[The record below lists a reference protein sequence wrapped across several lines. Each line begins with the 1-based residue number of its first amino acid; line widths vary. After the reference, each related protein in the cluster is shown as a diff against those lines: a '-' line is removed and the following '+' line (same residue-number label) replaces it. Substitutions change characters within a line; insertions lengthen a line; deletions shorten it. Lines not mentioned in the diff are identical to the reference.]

1 MCSQRAEKLAKS
13 LSKKMI
19 KTSVVALSLLFAGL
33 SSSDIGESIA
43 RFSPFAAAPVMF
55 AQASSTAT
63 AFRMPAI
70 TAPQLSSGTSCKAMT
85 TLRLGPTSASLKK
98 VCAVDGKILV
108 NGKNATGFAME
119 DVKSLRYG
127 PLLRGENVPNIQV
140 QRVSETAARADSVL
154 GLGLVNVSNGIGKA
168 VFRDLVWIG
177 DKNYP
182 SINSDDAWAAIALK
196 GKDAND
202 IGSFAISNFD
212 FQNLFM
218 KSGSYYQNVDGIS
231 TEAGYSGT
239 ISNGR
244 VLNASDACLDIKG
257 KVRVDNVYLAGCRQG
272 IKAWTD
278 QSHGLVELGT
288 NRFVGII
295 GKGTKTK
302 TRTIT
307 IDVLIASGD
316 PSVPLFR
323 AEDGVVNLRIGRL
336 VSKTGQV
343 LNSSSSYSGST
354 VTVGQ
359 RVYF

>member
-1 MCSQRAEKLAKS
+1 MFRTLVFALPLSAMGSSTGMEAAS
-13 LSKKMI
+13 LS
-19 KTSVVALSLLFAGL
+19 SVVA
-33 SSSDIGESIA
+33 
-43 RFSPFAAAPVMF
+43 APVTM
-55 AQASSTAT
+55 ASAT
-63 AFRMPAI
+63 TGATTFRMPAI
-70 TAPQLSSGTSCKAMT
+70 AAPQVSSASCKVVPT
-85 TLRLGPTSASLKK
+85 IRLTGSTPDVTKLC
-98 VCAVDGKILV
+98 VIDGKILV
-108 NGKNATGFAME
+108 NGKNAGGFVMQ

-127 PLLRGENVPNIQV
+127 PLMRGENVPNLQV
-140 QRVSETAARADSVL
+140 RRVSDTQARADATL

-177 DKNYP
+177 DKNRP
-182 SINSDDAWAAIALK
+182 AINSDDAWGAITLK

-202 IGSFAISNFD
+202 VGTFEISNFD

-218 KSGSYYQNVDGIS
+218 APGSHYLNVDGIS

-257 KVRVDNVYLAGCRQG
+257 NVRVDNVYLAGCRQG
-272 IKAWTD
+272 MKTWTS

-295 GKGTKTK
+295 GKGSKTA

-316 PSVPLFR
+316 PKVPLFR
-323 AEDGVVNLRIGRL
+323 AEDGVVNLQIKRL
-336 VSKTGQV
+336 IAKPNQV
-343 LNSSSSYSGST
+343 LNSSTSYSGSK

-359 RVYF
+359 RLSI

>member
-1 MCSQRAEKLAKS
+1 MFRTLVFALPLTAMGSSTGIPTAS
-13 LSKKMI
+13 LS
-19 KTSVVALSLLFAGL
+19 SVVAAPMTMASATT
-33 SSSDIGESIA
+33 
-43 RFSPFAAAPVMF
+43 AA
-55 AQASSTAT
+55 TT
-63 AFRMPAI
+63 FRMPSIA
-70 TAPQLSSGTSCKAMT
+70 APQVGSAACKAVPT
-85 TLRLGPTSASLKK
+85 IRLTSSTPGVSKLCIA
-98 VCAVDGKILV
+98 DGKILV
-108 NGKNATGFAME
+108 NGKDASDFVMQ
-119 DVKSLRYG
+119 DVKSQRYG
-127 PLLRGENVPNIQV
+127 PLMRGENVPNIHV
-140 QRVSETAARADSVL
+140 QRVSDTQARADATL

-177 DKNYP
+177 DKDHP
-182 SINSDDAWAAIALK
+182 AINSDDAWGAITLK

-202 IGSFAISNFD
+202 VGTFEISNFD

-218 KSGSYYQNVDGIS
+218 APGSHYLNVDGIS

-257 KVRVDNVYLAGCRQG
+257 DVRVDNVYLAGCRQG
-272 IKAWTD
+272 IKAWTS

-295 GKGTKTK
+295 GKGSKTA

-323 AEDGVVNLRIGRL
+323 AEDGVVNLHVKRL
-336 VSKTGQV
+336 IAKPGQV
-343 LNSSSSYSGST
+343 LNSATSYSGSK
-354 VTVGQ
+354 VTVDQ
-359 RVYF
+359 QMSI